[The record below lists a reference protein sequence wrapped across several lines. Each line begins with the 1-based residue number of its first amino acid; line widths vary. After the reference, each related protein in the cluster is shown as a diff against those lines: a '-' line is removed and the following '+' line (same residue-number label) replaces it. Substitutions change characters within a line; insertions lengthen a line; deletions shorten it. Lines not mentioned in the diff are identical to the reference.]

1 MLAWLR
7 DYRPEW
13 LRPDVLAGLITAA
26 VVIPKAMAYATVA
39 GLPVQVGLYTA
50 FVPMVIYAVLGSSRV
65 LSVST
70 TTTIA
75 ILTGAALSEVAPD
88 GGMAL
93 VLPALATLTLL
104 VGILLA
110 LGALLR
116 LGFLANFISEPV
128 LIGFKAG
135 IGLVIILDQLP
146 KLFGIHYPKGTFGQ
160 NLLSLMQGLPGTLL
174 PTLAVGLLT
183 VGLLAGMERF
193 TPRLPAPLI
202 AVGAGIAAMALL
214 GLGAAGVETVGQI
227 PRGLPGLQWPDLSLA
242 AALWPAALGIAV
254 MSFTETA
261 AVGRAFVAPGE
272 PTPKP
277 NRELLATG
285 IATAGGAMLG
295 SMPAGGGMS
304 QTAVN
309 RLSGARSHLAGLVTA
324 GATLLTMLFL
334 APFISLMPQA
344 TLAAVVIVYSIGLI
358 KPAEFR
364 SVLAVR
370 RTEFIWALAAMA
382 GVITLGTLKGIL
394 VAIIVSM
401 VALAQ
406 QVSNPPVY
414 VLGRKRGTNAF
425 RPLSPEHEQDDETFP
440 GLLMLRLTGRLFF
453 ANAERVSD
461 RIRPLIEDS
470 KPRVVALDLSGIFDL
485 EYTALKAMTEAEARQ
500 REAGI
505 TLWLVGLTPEVL
517 ALVQRSPLGRTLGN
531 ERLFFNLEQAVAR
544 YQSLPPVSE

>member
-1 MLAWLR
+1 M
-7 DYRPEW
+7 
-13 LRPDVLAGLITAA
+13 
-26 VVIPKAMAYATVA
+26 
-39 GLPVQVGLYTA
+39 
-50 FVPMVIYAVLGSSRV
+50 
-65 LSVST
+65 
-70 TTTIA
+70 
-75 ILTGAALSEVAPD
+75 APD
-88 GGMAL
+88 GNPAL
-93 VLPALATLTLL
+93 VMPALATLTLL

-135 IGLVIILDQLP
+135 IGLVIIVDQLP
-146 KLFGIHYPKGTFGQ
+146 KLFGVALPEGR
-160 NLLSLMQGLPGTLL
+160 LSARTCCRWSQSLPGTSLA
-174 PTLAVGLLT
+174 TLAVGLLT
-183 VGLLAGMERF
+183 IGLLAGMERF
-193 TPRLPAPLI
+193 TPRLPAPLV
-202 AVGAGIAAMALL
+202 AVGGGIAAMALL

-227 PRGLPGLQWPDLSLA
+227 PQGLPGLQWPDLSLA

-285 IATAGGAMLG
+285 IATAGGAVLG
-295 SMPAGGGMS
+295 AMPAGGGMS

-344 TLAAVVIVYSIGLI
+344 TLAAVVIVYSVGLI

-364 SVLAVR
+364 SVLAIR

-425 RPLSPEHEQDDETFP
+425 RPLAPEHQQDDETFP

-461 RIRPLIEDS
+461 RIRPLIEEAR
-470 KPRVVALDLSGIFDL
+470 PRVVALDLSGIFDL
-485 EYTALKAMTEAEARQ
+485 EYTALKMLTEGEARQ

-505 TLWLVGLTPEVL
+505 TLWLVGLTPGGARSRAALAAGPGAGQRAHVL
-517 ALVQRSPLGRTLGN
+517 QHGAGGR
-531 ERLFFNLEQAVAR
+531 
-544 YQSLPPVSE
+544 PVPGPANR